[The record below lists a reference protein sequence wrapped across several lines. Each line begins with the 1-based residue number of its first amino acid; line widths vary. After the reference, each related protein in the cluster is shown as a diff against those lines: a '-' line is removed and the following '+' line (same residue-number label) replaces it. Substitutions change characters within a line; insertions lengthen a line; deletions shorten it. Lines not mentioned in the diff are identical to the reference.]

1 MQRSNKLY
9 MILDMSCIL
18 NCCTNKVP
26 LTAMYVCLFLSLT
39 LSVLSYAASV
49 CIYIYIKHSKLHS
62 LQGNWNGNCM
72 SNTQNSVQ
80 SCTNP
85 TKKIRSC
92 VPYCCQR
99 CSYQVFLPAISFRI
113 AIVGHCKFSP
123 SGFKHRLLETGPWT
137 QFLLHVSYV
146 IHWVNLW
153 SLGDHNVISEMGA
166 HSMWPSFRLSAVL
179 PLEAWDA
186 QKKAWRSP
194 KLALVFSQMAVE
206 ECLPQNWA
214 VRAKCVV

>member
-1 MQRSNKLY
+1 ML
-9 MILDMSCIL
+9 
-18 NCCTNKVP
+18 P
-26 LTAMYVCLFLSLT
+26 VC
-39 LSVLSYAASV
+39 V
-49 CIYIYIKHSKLHS
+49 CICVYIYIKNIANFVASREIGMAIVCQILKILY
-62 LQGNWNGNCM
+62 NP
-72 SNTQNSVQ
+72 VQ
-80 SCTNP
+80 IP
-85 TKKIRSC
+85 QKKIRSC
-92 VPYCCQR
+92 VHYCCQR

-113 AIVGHCKFSP
+113 AIAGHCKFSP

-153 SLGDHNVISEMGA
+153 SLGDRNVTSEMGA
-166 HSMWPSFRLSAVL
+166 HSTWPSFRLSAVL

-194 KLALVFSQMAVE
+194 KLALVFSQMVVE

-214 VRAKCVV
+214 VRAKCGV